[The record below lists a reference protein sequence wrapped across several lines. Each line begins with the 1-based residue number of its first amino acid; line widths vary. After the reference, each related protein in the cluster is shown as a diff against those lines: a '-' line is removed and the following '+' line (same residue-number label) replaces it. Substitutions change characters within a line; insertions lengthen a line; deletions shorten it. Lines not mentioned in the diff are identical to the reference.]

1 MSLIRNFLRQ
11 RGKNR
16 KIAQRGK
23 KIFFEALEPRL
34 LLNGTGLDPDP
45 ITNPIA
51 LEITHD
57 NGAVELI
64 VDLSANMN
72 DLIGELDENRL
83 SGLELASPIPYNNV
97 DILTVML
104 GSGAD
109 ALTING
115 TSVDTRV
122 IAGPGDDHIT
132 ITDVGSRT
140 TINGSEGNDT
150 LTIVMDDPA
159 SLSASLF
166 IDLAFTVETLR
177 LEHTGTLPVN
187 WRVEDGSI
195 WAGNLFIVD
204 ILGADAVHI
213 VGNGS
218 GDTLTVADEGSDP
231 QAVTIESGAVQIE
244 HGVNIFLE
252 ESQRFLTHPNQAFS
266 ITMSSDGLNVYSVNG
281 EDGRVMIFNRDG
293 TGNLVSG
300 DGIIG
305 PYSEQGKLTVSNRL
319 GQQNILFGGSVDIN
333 GDMAVVGA
341 RFDGGGSAYI
351 FQEVGPGNWQKVAK
365 LTASD
370 GASGDYFGYS
380 VAISEDLAIVGA
392 LYGDGNVKDSGSA
405 YVFKET
411 SPGVWQQVAKL
422 IDPDGAQYD
431 YFGNSVAID
440 GDTVIVGAKYSD
452 RTKGSACI
460 FQEIGGNWQ
469 KMAELMAFDGANG
482 DNFGQSVAI
491 DSDTVIIGA
500 GLDDTDKG
508 YDSGSAYI
516 FRKVSPG
523 TWEQLTKLVASD
535 SAALDFFGWS
545 VAIDGNT
552 AVVGARGDDNNNVLD
567 SGSAYIFQEV
577 GGTWQQK
584 AKLTASDGT
593 ASDFF
598 GWSVAID
605 NDTAIVG
612 AEGDAEGG
620 DLWKGSAYIFQEI
633 SLGSWQ
639 ETAKFTASD
648 GAAYDYFGQSLAIE
662 GGRILVG
669 ARGDAYVFSGG
680 VVGVESLA
688 ISPEGDHVYV
698 VQPSKNAVS
707 VFSRNPATG
716 GLAFIQEVRDAVHL
730 QDPDF
735 IRVSSDGALAYVVTG
750 SGVSVFGRDKTSGEL
765 AFKEL
770 IDTDALGR
778 PTSIEVSSD
787 SQFVYV
793 AGEAGKLRTY
803 SRTGFDHLQ
812 IGADVVV
819 SNPSSLALSS
829 GGENVYVA
837 RKADS
842 AISIFAR
849 DPATGALTFVEE
861 VINGV
866 KGVHGLDGISS
877 LVVTDDYVFAT
888 GENDDSLAA
897 FKRDDE
903 GRLSFTQRFKNRSG
917 GVQRLENPNS
927 AAISPDGKW
936 IYVGS
941 SGDETVAGG
950 VAWFGILPTAQPASP
965 LIVAYTA
972 IEELTVQ
979 TADGDDTV
987 SIHNTDIPVTV
998 ETGVGTDTINVL
1010 GLGQA
1015 VVAEIDVGSGDDLI
1029 HIAGGNLQEGSRVDL
1044 KGGPGEDILLFEPDG
1059 NPITPQVP
1067 TPQSG
1072 DVKVFGSNFGSVVY
1086 EKVENIPGFQA
1097 AVADAGTAST
1107 SIYEGDSLILV
1118 ASALPATNREVLS
1131 CAWDLNGDGDFGEV
1145 IVTDLQFDGATSI
1158 YTATVTVPWAD
1169 LFNFGLNDGDVPNGT
1184 TYEISVRALDN
1195 IGDFAED
1202 KVIFTINNKTPTV
1215 DLMGG
1220 ISVNEGTPFLLTL
1233 DTKDPGDDTVIQY
1246 TVHWGDGEV
1255 GSFIN
1260 AGVVTHTYTDNYE
1273 NLTIKVD
1280 VEDED
1285 GIYESAGSL
1294 ELQVTNVAPLLT
1306 GLSLNQAEIDESGV
1320 VTLVGAF
1327 SDPGTLD
1334 THRLTIDWGDGNSE
1348 ALALDL
1354 GAREFLTTHQ
1364 YLDDNP
1370 TGTSSDTYSINLT
1383 LTDDDSGSDSTSTNV
1398 AVKNVAPEIMSLVV
1412 NPPFVE
1418 EHGII
1423 TLTGAFSDMGTLDTH
1438 SATIDWG
1445 DGSASQGLIMESNGS
1460 GSFSGGHNYAN
1471 GGIYDVKVT
1480 LTDDDGGSATRSA
1493 TEIVTGVGVKEG
1505 VLYVV
1510 GTDRN
1515 DDVRISR
1522 MGNGLIK
1529 VQANFLTDRCHL
1541 RTFKAEEIERIE
1553 IRLGNGNDHASVA
1566 DNIVLPVQID
1576 GGAGDDY
1583 LQGGGGP
1590 TVMMGSKGNDKLIGG
1605 RGSDQILG
1613 GDGNDFIIGG
1623 CGDDILDGGAG
1634 NDVLFG
1640 YRGNDTLLGGDG
1652 NDLLFGGRGNDK
1664 LHGGTGNDLLVGG
1677 LGKDTLD
1684 GGTGKDW
1691 LVDWSGTYDD
1701 HKRHGHNACHET
1713 GISPCASWVKHFVSG
1728 LADTNDT
1735 HHPNSGIKVVLP
1747 TADDVKPKN
1756 IKSH

>member
-83 SGLELASPIPYNNV
+83 SGLELASPISTNNV

-109 ALTING
+109 VLTING
-115 TSVDTRV
+115 TSADTRV

-132 ITDVGSRT
+132 IADVGSRT

-150 LTIVMDDPA
+150 LTIVTDDPT
-159 SLSASLF
+159 SLSASPF

-177 LEHTGTLPVN
+177 LEHTGLSPVD

-195 WAGNLFIVD
+195 WAGNLLMVE
-204 ILGADAVHI
+204 ILGADSVHI
-213 VGNGS
+213 AGNGS
-218 GDTLTVADEGSDP
+218 GDTLTVSDEGSDP
-231 QAVTIESGAVQIE
+231 QAVTIDSSAVQIE
-244 HGVNIFLE
+244 RGVNIFLGG
-252 ESQRFLTHPNQAFS
+252 SQEFLTHPSQAFS
-266 ITMSSDGLNVYSVNG
+266 ITMSPDGLNVYSVNAEEG
-281 EDGRVMIFNRDG
+281 TVMIFNRDAN
-293 TGNLVSG
+293 GNLVPG
-300 DGIIG
+300 DGLIG
-305 PYSEQGKLTVSNRL
+305 PYSEQGKLTVSSRL
-319 GQQNILFGGSVDIN
+319 GQQNILFGGSVDID
-333 GDMAVVGA
+333 GEMAIVGA
-341 RFDGGGSAYI
+341 RFDGNGSAYI
-351 FQEVGPGNWQKVAK
+351 FQEVSPGNWQRVAR

-370 GASGDYFGYS
+370 GLGGDYFGNS
-380 VAISEDLAIVGA
+380 VAISEDLAVVGA
-392 LYGDGNVKDSGSA
+392 LYGDGNVRDSGSA
-405 YVFKET
+405 YIFKET

-422 IDPDGAQYD
+422 IDPDGGQYN
-431 YFGNSVAID
+431 YFGNAVAID
-440 GDTVIVGAKYSD
+440 GDTVIVGAKSSD
-452 RTKGSACI
+452 RAKGSAWI
-460 FQEIGGNWQ
+460 FQEIGGNWEMIA
-469 KMAELMAFDGANG
+469 KLMASDGANG

-491 DSDTVIIGA
+491 EGDTVIIGA
-500 GLDDTDKG
+500 YL
-508 YDSGSAYI
+508 
-516 FRKVSPG
+516 
-523 TWEQLTKLVASD
+523 
-535 SAALDFFGWS
+535 
-545 VAIDGNT
+545 
-552 AVVGARGDDNNNVLD
+552 DDNNNVPD
-567 SGSAYIFQEV
+567 SGSVYIFQEV

-584 AKLTASDGT
+584 AKFTASDGA

-605 NDTAIVG
+605 GDTAVVG
-612 AEGDAEGG
+612 ARGDDDNGPNS
-620 DLWKGSAYIFQEI
+620 GSAYIFREAGGIWEQRAKLTASDGADSDSFGYSVAIDGGVVIVGAQGDSEGGA
-633 SLGSWQ
+633 LWKGSTYIFQ
-639 ETAKFTASD
+639 GTSFGNSHETAKLTASD

-669 ARGDAYVFSGG
+669 ARGDACVFSGG
-680 VVGVESLA
+680 VTGVESLA

-698 VQPSKNAVS
+698 VQSSENAVS
-707 VFSRNPATG
+707 VFSRNSATG

-735 IRVSSDGALAYVVTG
+735 MRVSSDGALAYVVTG

-765 AFKEL
+765 TFEQF
-770 IDTDALGR
+770 IDIDVLGR
-778 PTSIEVSSD
+778 PTNIEVSSD
-787 SQFVYV
+787 NQFVYI
-793 AGEAGKLRTY
+793 AGDAGKLRTY
-803 SRTGFDHLQ
+803 SRTGFDHVQ

-819 SNPSSLALSS
+819 SKPSSLALSP
-829 GGENVYVA
+829 GGENLYAA
-837 RKADS
+837 RKADD
-842 AISIFAR
+842 AISVFAR
-849 DPATGALTFVEE
+849 DPATGMLAFTEE
-861 VINGV
+861 VRNGV
-866 KGVHGLDGISS
+866 GGVRGLEGVSA

-888 GENDDSLAA
+888 GENSDSLVA
-897 FKRDDE
+897 FERDNE
-903 GRLSFTQRFKNRSG
+903 GGLNFTQRFKNQSG
-917 GVQRLENPNS
+917 GIQRLENPNS

-950 VAWFGILPTAQPASP
+950 VAWFSFLPNPEPAPP
-965 LIVAYTA
+965 LIIGYTGV
-972 IEELTVQ
+972 EELTVQ
-979 TADGDDTV
+979 TANGDDTV
-987 SIHNTDIPVTV
+987 TIHGVNIPLTV
-998 ETGVGTDTINVL
+998 ETNKGADTIHVSQ
-1010 GLGQA
+1010 LGQN
-1015 VVAEIDVGSGDDLI
+1015 EIAKIDTGSGGDTI
-1029 HIAGGNLQEGSRVDL
+1029 RIAGATLEKGSQVSLNGD
-1044 KGGPGEDILLFEPDG
+1044 GGEDILLFDPEG
-1059 NPITPQVP
+1059 NPVVPQVP

-1202 KVIFTINNKTPTV
+1202 TVSFTVKNTAPTV
-1215 DLMGG
+1215 DVKGDA
-1220 ISVNEGTPFLLTL
+1220 SVNEGTPFTL
-1233 DTKDPGDDTVIQY
+1233 ALNAKEPGEDTVAYI
-1246 TVHWGDGEV
+1246 VNWGDGEV

-1280 VEDED
+1280 LEDED
-1285 GIYESAGSL
+1285 GFYENAGSL
-1294 ELQVTNVAPLLT
+1294 ELQVMNVAPLIT
-1306 GLSLNQAEIDESGV
+1306 EFSLGQAEINENGV

-1334 THRLTIDWGDGNSE
+1334 THRLTVDWGDGNSE

-1354 GAREFLTTHQ
+1354 GAREFLTPHQ

-1590 TVMMGSKGNDKLIGG
+1590 TVMLGSKGNDKLIGG

-1640 YRGNDTLLGGDG
+1640 YHGNDTLLGGDG

-1684 GGTGKDW
+1684 GGTCKDW

-1713 GISPCASWVKHFVSG
+1713 GISPCASWVKHFVSD
-1728 LADTNDT
+1728 LVTTNDT
-1735 HHPNSGIKVVLP
+1735 HHPNSCIKISLP
-1747 TADDVKPKN
+1747 TIDEMKPKN